1 MKNREHLTEDQIA
14 VFAEALSSGTESSLP
29 EEWRNHVYKCDQC
42 AEEVKMVSQIIDD
55 KSKEFAN
62 KYQKKKNKPF
72 PSRKFMAR
80 YAIAASFVVII
91 GLGILFTLNYT
102 SNKNKKLA
110 DLDEPQPMADTSE
123 KKSGLAEKPEYAEK
137 KTDKDSARSK
147 EIENDEIHTKHQDS
161 KTKNNRLAYVPEN
174 RLERLSDRFIDA
186 NMRGDDVSVLSPHK
200 MEVKQGSEI
209 LIKIKNPE
217 NSSLILEFFDN
228 NGEKL
233 FEKETSEETYQVE
246 KLTQPGLYY
255 WKLLNQDF
263 DLLYC
268 GKIVIEK

>member
-14 VFAEALSSGTESSLP
+14 VFAEALSAGTESSLP

-55 KSKEFAN
+55 KSKEFSN
-62 KYQKKKNKPF
+62 EKKNKPS
-72 PSRKFMAR
+72 PSRRFLAR

-102 SNKNKKLA
+102 SNKNKNLA
-110 DLDEPQPMADTSE
+110 DLDKPQPVADTSE
-123 KKSGLAEKPEYAEK
+123 KKNGLTEKPEYTEK

-147 EIENDEIHTKHQDS
+147 EIENVEIQKKHQDS
-161 KTKNNRLAYVPEN
+161 KTKNNRLAYVPDN
-174 RLERLSDRFIDA
+174 LLQQLSDRFKDA

-200 MEVKQGSEI
+200 IEVKQGSEI

-228 NGEKL
+228 KGEKL